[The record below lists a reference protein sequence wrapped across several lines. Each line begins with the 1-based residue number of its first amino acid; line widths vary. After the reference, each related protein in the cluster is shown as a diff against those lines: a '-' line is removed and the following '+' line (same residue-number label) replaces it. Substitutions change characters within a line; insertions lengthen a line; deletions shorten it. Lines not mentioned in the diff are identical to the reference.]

1 MRWKALQ
8 FLGKL
13 DSSEKQT
20 LGFRSRNCPPAVEE
34 LANFEDD
41 LMLMTKNVEFKN
53 INNTFQEKL
62 KNDIK
67 ELRENDKVFA
77 SADKSLNIY
86 KMEKDEYKKLLFEN
100 VTKTYKKTTEE
111 KLKTINK
118 GAKTIAQKLELD
130 DRVEKMQES
139 QCYIT
144 VKDHK
149 EDFPHKIS
157 CRLLNP
163 SKSDIGKISKMIID
177 KINKLLV
184 VSTQFNQWENTHS
197 VIDWYINIR
206 SKRNATF
213 VVFDIERFYPS
224 IPSDLFH
231 KAIRFASEKCEI
243 TEDNMNIIMQSRKTL
258 LFHENEPWTKKEG
271 EEEFDVPMDCYDGAE
286 VCEIVG
292 CFMLNELSSVIKK
305 NLAGLYGDDGLG
317 ILKNL
322 SGPDIERKRKE
333 IIKVFKNCGLNITI
347 KTSLTSVD
355 FLDVRFNL
363 KDNTYE
369 PYRKPNSDPIYIN
382 KQSNHPPNIIRDI
395 PKAISKRLPDI
406 SCNKSMFDKT
416 VHVYEKAL
424 KNSGFNEKISYIE
437 KDEPSEQHR
446 NNKKKRKRNIIWF
459 NPPYSVNVKTNIG
472 KMFFK
477 IIKKN
482 FPKNHQFY
490 KILNRNAVR
499 LSYSL

>member
-1 MRWKALQ
+1 MKALQ

-20 LGFRSRNCPPAVEE
+20 FGFRSRNCPPAVEE

-41 LMLMTKNVEFKN
+41 LMLMTKNVEFRN

-67 ELRENDKVFA
+67 ELRENDKVFV

-184 VSTQFNQWENTHS
+184 AST
-197 VIDWYINIR
+197 
-206 SKRNATF
+206 
-213 VVFDIERFYPS
+213 
-224 IPSDLFH
+224 
-231 KAIRFASEKCEI
+231 
-243 TEDNMNIIMQSRKTL
+243 
-258 LFHENEPWTKKEG
+258 
-271 EEEFDVPMDCYDGAE
+271 
-286 VCEIVG
+286 
-292 CFMLNELSSVIKK
+292 
-305 NLAGLYGDDGLG
+305 
-317 ILKNL
+317 
-322 SGPDIERKRKE
+322 
-333 IIKVFKNCGLNITI
+333 
-347 KTSLTSVD
+347 
-355 FLDVRFNL
+355 
-363 KDNTYE
+363 
-369 PYRKPNSDPIYIN
+369 
-382 KQSNHPPNIIRDI
+382 
-395 PKAISKRLPDI
+395 
-406 SCNKSMFDKT
+406 
-416 VHVYEKAL
+416 
-424 KNSGFNEKISYIE
+424 
-437 KDEPSEQHR
+437 
-446 NNKKKRKRNIIWF
+446 
-459 NPPYSVNVKTNIG
+459 
-472 KMFFK
+472 
-477 IIKKN
+477 
-482 FPKNHQFY
+482 
-490 KILNRNAVR
+490 
-499 LSYSL
+499 

>member
-1 MRWKALQ
+1 
-8 FLGKL
+8 
-13 DSSEKQT
+13 
-20 LGFRSRNCPPAVEE
+20 
-34 LANFEDD
+34 
-41 LMLMTKNVEFKN
+41 
-53 INNTFQEKL
+53 
-62 KNDIK
+62 
-67 ELRENDKVFA
+67 
-77 SADKSLNIY
+77 
-86 KMEKDEYKKLLFEN
+86 MEKDEYKKLLFEN

-184 VSTQFNQWENTHS
+184 VSTQVNQWKNTHS

-213 VVFDIERFYPS
+213 VVFDIESFYPS
-224 IPSDLFH
+224 ITSELFH

-243 TEDNMNIIMQSRKTL
+243 TEDDMNIIMQSRKTL
-258 LFHENEPWTKKEG
+258 LFHENEPWAKKEG
-271 EEEFDVPMDCYDGAE
+271 EEEIDVPMGCYDGAE

-305 NLAGLYGDDGLG
+305 DLAGLYRDDGLG

-322 SGPDIERKRKE
+322 SGPDIE
-333 IIKVFKNCGLNITI
+333 
-347 KTSLTSVD
+347 
-355 FLDVRFNL
+355 
-363 KDNTYE
+363 
-369 PYRKPNSDPIYIN
+369 
-382 KQSNHPPNIIRDI
+382 
-395 PKAISKRLPDI
+395 
-406 SCNKSMFDKT
+406 
-416 VHVYEKAL
+416 
-424 KNSGFNEKISYIE
+424 
-437 KDEPSEQHR
+437 
-446 NNKKKRKRNIIWF
+446 
-459 NPPYSVNVKTNIG
+459 
-472 KMFFK
+472 
-477 IIKKN
+477 
-482 FPKNHQFY
+482 
-490 KILNRNAVR
+490 
-499 LSYSL
+499 